1 MWSGEPRAETNRPSR
16 CNSGLP
22 GHVGAPWPPPVS
34 NDESAQLAPGTIHNS
49 SVSRVLWRF
58 RRVMWSDEPLTG
70 SQWTNPVQFG
80 LLGAVEGHYRPVF
93 ATRST
98 DCTRSRCFCGPGLAV
113 WTFSVCFRSA
123 PVHLKW
129 SREAMVV

>member
-1 MWSGEPRAETNRPSR
+1 LVHW
-16 CNSGLP
+16 L
-22 GHVGAPWPPPVS
+22 
-34 NDESAQLAPGTIHNS
+34 
-49 SVSRVLWRF
+49 RVLWRF

-98 DCTRSRCFCGPGLAV
+98 DCTRSRVLLRARPSCVDIFCVFSVGPG
-113 WTFSVCFRSA
+113 T
-123 PVHLKW
+123 LKW